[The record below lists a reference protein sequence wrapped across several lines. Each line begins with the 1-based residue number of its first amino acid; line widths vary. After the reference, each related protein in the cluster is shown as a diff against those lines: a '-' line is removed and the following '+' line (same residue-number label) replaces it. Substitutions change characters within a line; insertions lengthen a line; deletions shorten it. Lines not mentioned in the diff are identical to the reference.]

1 MTSKFNDW
9 VNRQILPIRFVT
21 KSIQFVIFSL
31 TVVVVFLFSVI
42 TSVVFGIFFFLSE
55 FMEDLTE
62 GFQIA
67 FLSISNYYIK
77 LTKD

>member
-1 MTSKFNDW
+1 MTSKFNEW
-9 VNRQILPIRFVT
+9 VNRQILPIRFVI
-21 KSIQFVIFSL
+21 KSIQFMIFSL
-31 TVVVVFLFSVI
+31 TVIIVFLFSVL
-42 TSVVFGIFFFLSE
+42 TSIAFGIFFFLSE

-77 LTKD
+77 LTRD

>member
-1 MTSKFNDW
+1 MTSKFNEW
-9 VNRQILPIRFVT
+9 INRQIFPIRFIA

-31 TVVVVFLFSVI
+31 TAIVVFLFSVL
-42 TSVVFGIFFFLSE
+42 TSIAFGIFFFLSE

-77 LTKD
+77 LTRD

>member
-1 MTSKFNDW
+1 MTSKFNELI
-9 VNRQILPIRFVT
+9 NRQILPIRFIA

-31 TVVVVFLFSVI
+31 TVLVVFLFSVL
-42 TSVVFGIFFFLSE
+42 TSVAFGIFFFLSE

-67 FLSISNYYIK
+67 FLSVSNYYIR